1 MAIEAV
7 EEPVEEV
14 FDELEVDEMEEKT
27 VPLAGQ
33 IDGMSGLFIISAII
47 NSSGPNSLPL
57 CLKKRQFFQFSYK
70 LGSYLYN
77 FLYLFFGLLARQIKK
92 LCPIQCETRLID

>member
-7 EEPVEEV
+7 EEPEEEV

-47 NSSGPNSLPL
+47 NSSGSNS
-57 CLKKRQFFQFSYK
+57 
-70 LGSYLYN
+70 LYN
-77 FLYLFFGLLARQIKK
+77 FSYLFFDLLARQTKK
-92 LCPIQCETRLID
+92 F